1 MNHIKKIVGVLM
13 LLFITAVTAQQ
24 DPNFIFYRYN
34 MNVINPAYAGSVVKQ
49 EVGSVPKRVT
59 QLGLNLRSQWSGV
72 QGAPETQSI
81 FFSTGLA
88 KNLGFGVSVINDRTF
103 IENQTWITADF
114 SYKVKFNENTNLFLG
129 VKAGGNSYNANLD
142 GLTSFGIAADPSTSD
157 IQGVFNPTF
166 GLGAL
171 LQGERFFVTVSVPN
185 VLTSERLQERDGE
198 AKLGQSRQHFYLGG
212 GMDFEFSNDFILKPS
227 VVARYVDS
235 SPFTIDFTAAFELE
249 QKFEF
254 GLNYRLNEGIGGLF
268 MFKGTDWIDFG
279 YAYEAPSASP
289 IVQTTNG
296 SHEVVTRFTF

>member
-198 AKLGQSRQHFYLGG
+198 AKLGEGFLCSKEQIGL
-212 GMDFEFSNDFILKPS
+212 IL
-227 VVARYVDS
+227 
-235 SPFTIDFTAAFELE
+235 
-249 QKFEF
+249 
-254 GLNYRLNEGIGGLF
+254 
-268 MFKGTDWIDFG
+268 
-279 YAYEAPSASP
+279 
-289 IVQTTNG
+289 
-296 SHEVVTRFTF
+296 VTPMKRPVPVP